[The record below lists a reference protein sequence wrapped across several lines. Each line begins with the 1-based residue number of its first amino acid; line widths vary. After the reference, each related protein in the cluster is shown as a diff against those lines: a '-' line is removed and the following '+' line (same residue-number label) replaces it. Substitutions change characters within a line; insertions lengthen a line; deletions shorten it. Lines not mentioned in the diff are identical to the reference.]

1 MNSSDYVDTKPLE
14 EMVYKIGVDKV
25 FGAPV
30 KEGDVTLIPV
40 AQVMFGF
47 GYGGG
52 SEGANGNGA
61 GLDLEIE
68 GVDDEAAQESDGEA
82 GGEAGGGGAG
92 AGGRATPRGFIRIE
106 DGRAS
111 YSAIED
117 DHWIPLAGI
126 LMVAWGIFWVTATIR
141 FIAKQVAQ
149 TRQMKA

>member
-1 MNSSDYVDTKPLE
+1 MNSSDYINTKPLE
-14 EMVYKIGVDKV
+14 EMVQNIGVQKV

-30 KEGDVTLIPV
+30 TEEGVTLIPV

-52 SEGANGNGA
+52 GENSA
-61 GLDLEIE
+61 D
-68 GVDDEAAQESDGEA
+68 SDVGMTTTAED
-82 GGEAGGGGAG
+82 GEAGGGGAG

-117 DHWIPLAGI
+117 ERWVPLAGI
-126 LMVAWGIFWVTATIR
+126 LMVAWIVFWVMATVR
-141 FIAKQVAQ
+141 FIARQVAQ
-149 TRQMKA
+149 TRQAKA